1 MSTEEKTDDNKVE
14 GKKAEDAPPVNLGWD
29 SHSAVVSQN
38 IVFSVL
44 ISSNNTN
51 IKWKE

>member
-29 SHSAVVSQN
+29 SHSAVVSQ
-38 IVFSVL
+38 
-44 ISSNNTN
+44 SSILFGINFV
-51 IKWKE
+51 ELC